1 MKIAW
6 FCIPAHGHTNPTLGL
21 VKALTEAGHQVW
33 YFSFEEFREK
43 IEGAGATFIGCD
55 GYDFEMEDKG
65 NADRVGKDKVYAT
78 ELLVSS
84 TLALDEMTARMIDEI
99 KPDIV
104 VSDSVAFWGKLA
116 AMKHGLPYVSSTT
129 TFAFNRYSAKYMQE
143 SVWDIARMLIAMPRI
158 NKQIKRLREKGYPV
172 KSILDIVQN
181 DNDTN
186 TIVYTSRYFQPCSET
201 FSDKYHFIGP
211 SIRPITKP
219 VEKTAVG
226 PTGTSITKLL
236 GEKLDPPTEKDKK
249 SLPVPGEGEAF
260 SAVLHPAY
268 LKKADINTFSVDRSS
283 DDFKE
288 LFKSIERFGVKDPVL
303 ARFNKD
309 GDLEIL
315 SGQRRHLIASELNY
329 PVPTIIQQL
338 DDDDAR
344 ILVADGNLH
353 REHISTYDL
362 SRALRMKADSM
373 KRKAGRKLRGVKG
386 GPETDE
392 LIAKEMGM
400 STMKLNR
407 LMKLSEATQQICDLV
422 DDGTIAVSIAYNI
435 AFLQPKHQDMVAD
448 MIGINVKVNNEN
460 TTNLKKIAARYPRYT
475 FCRHFCVT

>member
-219 VEKTAVG
+219 VEKTADQTVYISMG
-226 PTGTSITKLL
+226 TVNQNREFYRNCISVLASTGWQVIISMGTNTDRFENLPENIQVYESVDQMAVLSIADAFITHCGMNSASEGLYFGVPLVLFPQTPEQDAVARRTEELSAGVRLKSIS
-236 GEKLDPPTEKDKK
+236 EKDILDALNQVLNDPKYK
-249 SLPVPGEGEAF
+249 EGAAKVSGSFKACGGSAEARCFLESL
-260 SAVLHPAY
+260 S
-268 LKKADINTFSVDRSS
+268 N
-283 DDFKE
+283 
-288 LFKSIERFGVKDPVL
+288 
-303 ARFNKD
+303 
-309 GDLEIL
+309 
-315 SGQRRHLIASELNY
+315 
-329 PVPTIIQQL
+329 
-338 DDDDAR
+338 
-344 ILVADGNLH
+344 
-353 REHISTYDL
+353 
-362 SRALRMKADSM
+362 
-373 KRKAGRKLRGVKG
+373 
-386 GPETDE
+386 
-392 LIAKEMGM
+392 
-400 STMKLNR
+400 
-407 LMKLSEATQQICDLV
+407 
-422 DDGTIAVSIAYNI
+422 
-435 AFLQPKHQDMVAD
+435 
-448 MIGINVKVNNEN
+448 
-460 TTNLKKIAARYPRYT
+460 
-475 FCRHFCVT
+475 